1 VKDPLKESGINVSQ
15 NEISSSNMEQA
26 SFRTNG
32 NAAPAGVHN
41 LQNVDWIKTGFTIY
55 LFVAG
60 LLFLRILFQTIKI
73 VWMILRGVTERRE
86 GYTLVKYP
94 GLGSGFS
101 FMRWIFINPQELEEV
116 ALEDIIAHEQAHI
129 NQYHSVDSLF
139 LNLLGCL
146 LWFNPFI
153 WMLRNSLQLVHEYLA
168 DEAVLERG
176 IDKIRYQTVLLNQV
190 AGGPVLSLVSGFSRS
205 LIKNRI
211 TMMTTQKTIGRP
223 MSKLFM
229 LIFLLCLLLFS
240 VACMKK
246 EKQTDKITDG
256 VQTQSS
262 GIVAAVSPTRMN
274 VLYLGVLNPV
284 EIAVSGI
291 PADKISVS
299 IDNGKIEKIEE
310 GKFGILPAKA
320 GEVNIYLY
328 KGKENIGTRTFRVKM
343 LPTPQA
349 SIAGVTGGVISRD
362 KILNATGIDSEITNF
377 DFEAPVKVIHFAA
390 SITLDEKSGRSKVEI
405 SDSDKFTAPMI
416 EMIKNLKSGQKIYF
430 EEIKCTCPDGTIREL
445 NSVILKVD

>member
-1 VKDPLKESGINVSQ
+1 
-15 NEISSSNMEQA
+15 
-26 SFRTNG
+26 
-32 NAAPAGVHN
+32 
-41 LQNVDWIKTGFTIY
+41 
-55 LFVAG
+55 VAG

-94 GLGSGFS
+94 GLGSGYS
-101 FMRWIFINPQELEEV
+101 FIHWIFINPQELEEV
-116 ALEDIIAHEQAHI
+116 ALEDIITHEQAHI

-139 LNLLGCL
+139 LNLMGCL

-168 DEAVLERG
+168 DEAVLEGG

-190 AGGPVLSLVSGFSRS
+190 AGGPVLSLVSGFNRS

-211 TMMTTQKTIGRP
+211 TMMTTKKTIGRP
-223 MSKLFM
+223 MSKLF
-229 LIFLLCLLLFS
+229 LVIFMLCLLLFS
-240 VACMKK
+240 VACIKK

-274 VLYLGVLNPV
+274 VLYLGVMNPV

-310 GKFGILPAKA
+310 GKYGILPAKA
-320 GEVNIYLY
+320 GEAKVFLK
-328 KGKENIGTRTFRVKM
+328 KGNEELGVRVFRVKT
-343 LPTPQA
+343 LPTPDA
-349 SIAGVTGGVISRD
+349 TIGGMRGGRLTKEGLLKAGRVSCSIS
-362 KILNATGIDSEITNF
+362 NF
-377 DFEAPVKVIHFAA
+377 DFDVSAKVVYFKATVIG
-390 SITLDEKSGRSKVEI
+390 EKRSKTEEI
-405 SDSDKFTAPMI
+405 SNSNEFTPSLI
-416 EMIKNLKSGQKIYF
+416 NIIKEMTSGQKIYF
-430 EEIKCTCPDGTIREL
+430 EDIRGALPDGTIREL
-445 NSVILKVD
+445 GGIILTVD